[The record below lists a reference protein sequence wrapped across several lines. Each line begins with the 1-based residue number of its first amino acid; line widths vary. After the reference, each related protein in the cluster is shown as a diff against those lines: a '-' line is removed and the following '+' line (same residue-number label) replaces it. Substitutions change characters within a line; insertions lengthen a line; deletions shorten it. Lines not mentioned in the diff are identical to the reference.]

1 MSSTVENFHYVV
13 YKEFEKQGPFADPTQ
28 NLFGFKKVLQS
39 TPEEI
44 GSAHDKVPAAMEFS
58 ERHIPDNQVAQTNFT
73 ELAELITSATGKQ
86 GREGNVNVY
95 NKCVFFVNSYNNGD
109 LQDEK
114 SLIDQLSG
122 PFAKAKS
129 RVAHCSDFAEEAS
142 RTASFSFDMNDCLQA
157 SSTPEPMSQLFTN
170 LEGSDCR
177 KLNSFGED
185 PIVVS
190 SGSDDESHVETAE
203 ATKLYFV
210 DKHDLKPILTPNVM
224 PGVYKMVSPTKESA
238 SKSVRPNV
246 YRGTREKNGTIMT
259 AKDFESSY
267 VTARDIAIKTD
278 DILQESRTQESSNK
292 KEHCQEIGKPDQS
305 STRTK
310 NELIYRSPVT
320 KKKIIYRIV
329 RPAELQLNIVDNDVN
344 IQLGN
349 PTFVQYLNNSSN
361 HASPVKLPT
370 KDGIPKRPR
379 GRPRKISRKRTVTT
393 DDHQFPQIVT
403 TTASQQVHPLTS
415 TSSLSSRTR
424 CGRMSKLPQFIESN
438 FKVSGETPLQVQNFE
453 NANDNSYK
461 CNNDTSATTLAG
473 ENVENT
479 RIKRER
485 NVPPEYRCNVCNKIY
500 LGKNKMLR
508 HFGTYPEHFVN
519 PGVEEMVRDSSLY
532 TFLVKKVQQPNL
544 TEDQRIT
551 LLLNELTD
559 FVNQLQL
566 RRSQLVTHKSAIYF
580 VNSVVS
586 KVLGAAEGHYGVD
599 LSALSAPPPPVSD
612 TTLAEPPPA
621 RLDYNLS
628 ISLDDTIA
636 DAKLNLTENII
647 TSDDSLLR
655 TVDDLVK
662 EGMKSLTG
670 DDAINRNP
678 VPSVINYDHASD
690 NAVEAVNMKET
701 QPPPM
706 LDLSLDL
713 FQFNSN

>member
-1 MSSTVENFHYVV
+1 M
-13 YKEFEKQGPFADPTQ
+13 K
-28 NLFGFKKVLQS
+28 
-39 TPEEI
+39 
-44 GSAHDKVPAAMEFS
+44 
-58 ERHIPDNQVAQTNFT
+58 
-73 ELAELITSATGKQ
+73 
-86 GREGNVNVY
+86 
-95 NKCVFFVNSYNNGD
+95 
-109 LQDEK
+109 
-114 SLIDQLSG
+114 
-122 PFAKAKS
+122 
-129 RVAHCSDFAEEAS
+129 
-142 RTASFSFDMNDCLQA
+142 
-157 SSTPEPMSQLFTN
+157 
-170 LEGSDCR
+170 
-177 KLNSFGED
+177 
-185 PIVVS
+185 
-190 SGSDDESHVETAE
+190 
-203 ATKLYFV
+203 
-210 DKHDLKPILTPNVM
+210 
-224 PGVYKMVSPTKESA
+224 
-238 SKSVRPNV
+238 
-246 YRGTREKNGTIMT
+246 
-259 AKDFESSY
+259 
-267 VTARDIAIKTD
+267 
-278 DILQESRTQESSNK
+278 
-292 KEHCQEIGKPDQS
+292 
-305 STRTK
+305 
-310 NELIYRSPVT
+310 
-320 KKKIIYRIV
+320 
-329 RPAELQLNIVDNDVN
+329 
-344 IQLGN
+344 
-349 PTFVQYLNNSSN
+349 
-361 HASPVKLPT
+361 
-370 KDGIPKRPR
+370 
-379 GRPRKISRKRTVTT
+379 
-393 DDHQFPQIVT
+393 
-403 TTASQQVHPLTS
+403 
-415 TSSLSSRTR
+415 
-424 CGRMSKLPQFIESN
+424 FIC
-438 FKVSGETPLQVQNFE
+438 LQVQNFE